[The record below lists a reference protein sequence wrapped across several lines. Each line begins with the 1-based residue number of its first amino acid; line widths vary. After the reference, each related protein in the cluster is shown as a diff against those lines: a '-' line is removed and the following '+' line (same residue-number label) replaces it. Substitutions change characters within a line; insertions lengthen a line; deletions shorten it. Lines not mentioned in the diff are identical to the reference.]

1 MSTLS
6 HRNLSTALLIFIV
19 SVNPLVPFAVGAHV
33 QTARAFDLV
42 RSAAPPSSVVQS
54 ASPAPAQ
61 LCLAVPQIKKGPLT
75 PEAFT
80 DLLISSMNGDPNLQ
94 ITLLG
99 GAGDE
104 AGARQAAAGNGCDYL
119 LLTTIASDEGT
130 SNLNKAGEKIGVM
143 GGGVLGKVLKAEPKF
158 SVAVEYTLEMAATR
172 RQLLSGKVE
181 DRSKDANK
189 ATYAVVTKISAAIL
203 KQMKE
208 TLTQL
213 PPKSEPN
220 TTSAAQ
226 TKGVETTTRNF
237 PANQSATQKPR
248 LVVQTAHAGSVTDF
262 AYNHDGTLLATLGND
277 GTVKLWITASGKEL
291 LTISGYRVGGF
302 SFGPDGKTLACLSR
316 NGTIRIFDL
325 ATGRVLQRF
334 TGIVTQKKDTE
345 ANNLAAMSQLFFTVP
360 LPLVYSFD
368 GRLLVSGGSDGIK
381 VHEVA
386 TGRVLRTLDAA
397 PEGQSAGAGGAVTLS
412 PDGKIVAGVTGPQ
425 MNEIKL
431 WATESGKEQRII
443 TPGFAR
449 VTALEFSQDGLS
461 LVCASSRGSIKVFET
476 KSGRILATPILL
488 PGDKLADASDTAKKG
503 GSLLKKIPG
512 IGGVGGVLGRAGGV
526 IDTVEGVGDLAA
538 LMNGSYFKQS
548 IRSLA
553 LSHDGKTIAYKAG
566 DDSIKAIRTQ
576 DGIAVYS
583 IGGETAGKTDE
594 AQPTSAFLSLCPIK
608 FSPDGLTLNSCSE
621 YKSIKRWDAATGQ
634 ETYSLGVA
642 KRGAA
647 ETSPLAN
654 LLIQSSAARFLND
667 KMLLTSAATG
677 GVKLWD
683 LEKGTAPQELTDQAN
698 MGGNIPISADG
709 KLVWRAG
716 ADGKSISVRELESNR
731 EVRAIATPNR
741 VLGAFFSPDTRLLLV
756 PTFDL
761 NNHGSIAVSL
771 SIFELTSGR
780 EVHSLKDVAFFRY
793 EFSPDGGLLAVTTA
807 KNEIKILRTDTWR
820 ELSTIKLGT
829 TTNAFF
835 ASPMAFSG
843 DGKLLAG
850 VDSTSLKVWDVLS
863 GRVSQQRPLGI
874 DDFIGDLV
882 FRPGEHTL
890 TYTSFSG
897 LYHWNLPSNRLA
909 KATAANDAWGQLS
922 YSPDGKILALGS
934 AENQVRLFDV
944 GQDRELGSLLD
955 PNRDDWMIV
964 TPEGRLD
971 TSRLEDIEEVH
982 WILPSEPF
990 TAQSLEV
997 FMRYYYEPRLLARL
1011 LAGEEFAPVPD
1022 LTALNRTQPEVKIKS
1037 VTPAA
1042 DGTVDVTVEVA
1053 NRTSTTQKNTAG
1065 GAATSGV
1072 YDVRVFRDGQLVGHS
1087 TPTERLNLLAQNS
1100 GQTGEAQELSAWR
1113 QSHQLNLDAQGRAT
1127 LTFKNIRV
1135 PQRAIGSRIVFS
1147 AYAFNEDRIKSLS
1160 DKYTLAWPAAQ
1171 QPSRRRAYIIAV
1183 GVNAFENSSF
1193 NLSFAAND
1201 ARRMS
1206 DVLTRRLQAS
1216 GQFEEVVPVTL
1227 TSDYEQRGAQ
1237 ITVTH
1242 SEATKANFKAILDVL
1257 SGRTLRPA
1265 TAQENVL
1272 PASLAPVPGKASVT
1286 PPRKGSKRVGS
1297 VVQVKGK
1304 GESSG
1309 TVKSPSAI
1317 TPPALPLA
1325 GVRNADKLRAA
1336 TPDDLVLILYSS
1348 HGYADRAGNFY
1359 LIPYDTTAGVQ
1370 KVFTG
1375 AVRQHSISSEELSL
1389 WLRDVDAGELVLIV
1403 DACHSAAAVEGHE
1416 FKPGPMGSRGLGQLS
1431 YDKGMRILTATQSD
1445 NVALE
1450 NRAIKQ
1456 GLLTYA
1462 LTSDGLES
1470 LRADYKPQDKT
1481 IMLLEWLEYGAARVP
1496 KLNEEIMSGQINA
1509 AAAGTD
1515 TPRLILLNG
1524 ARGLVDTGPAA
1535 TPAPGNLATAP
1546 APNVNA
1552 NNNARTNTARLQQP
1566 ALFDFAR
1573 GRSDIILARSQ

>member
-1 MSTLS
+1 M
-6 HRNLSTALLIFIV
+6 
-19 SVNPLVPFAVGAHV
+19 
-33 QTARAFDLV
+33 
-42 RSAAPPSSVVQS
+42 
-54 ASPAPAQ
+54 
-61 LCLAVPQIKKGPLT
+61 PQIKKGTLT
-75 PEAFT
+75 TEAFT
-80 DLLISSMNGDPNLQ
+80 DLLIASMNGDPTLQ
-94 ITLLG
+94 VTLLG
-99 GAGDE
+99 STNDE
-104 AGARQAAAGNGCDYL
+104 AGARQTAAGNGCDYL

-130 SNLNKAGEKIGVM
+130 SNLNKAGEKIGGVM
-143 GGGVLGKVLKAEPKF
+143 GGGVFGKVLKAEPKF
-158 SVAVEYTLEMAATR
+158 SVAVEYILEMVVTG
-172 RQLLSGKVE
+172 RQLLSDKVE
-181 DRSKDANK
+181 DKSKDANK
-189 ATYAVVTKISAAIL
+189 ATYAVVTKINTAVL
-203 KQMKE
+203 KKIKE
-208 TLTQL
+208 TRAQL
-213 PPKSEPN
+213 PSKPEPN
-220 TTSAAQ
+220 ATSAAQ
-226 TKGVETTTRNF
+226 TKGGETTTKNF
-237 PANQSATQKPR
+237 PAGQSAAQKPR

-262 AYNHDGTLLATLGND
+262 VYNHDGTLLATLGND
-277 GTVKLWITASGKEL
+277 GTVKLWIAASGKEF

-316 NGTIRIFDL
+316 NNTVRIFDL
-325 ATGRVLQRF
+325 ATGRVVQRF
-334 TGIVTQKKDTE
+334 TGIVTRKKDAG
-345 ANNLAAMSQLFFTVP
+345 ANNPAVMSLFFSIVP
-360 LPLVYSFD
+360 MPLVYSTD

-381 VHEVA
+381 VLDVA

-397 PEGQSAGAGGAVTLS
+397 PEGQSIWGGAVSLS
-412 PDGKIVAGVTGPQ
+412 PDGKIVAGVTGSQ

-431 WATESGKEQRII
+431 WATESGKEQRVI
-443 TPGFAR
+443 TPGFEL

-461 LVCASSRGSIKVFET
+461 LVCASARGSIKVFET

-488 PGDKLADASDTAKKG
+488 PGDKLAAAGAMAKKS
-503 GSLLKKIPG
+503 GSVLKKIPG
-512 IGGVGGVLGRAGGV
+512 IGGAGEVLGTAGGV
-526 IDTVEGVGDLAA
+526 IDTVKGVGDLAA
-538 LMNGSYFKQS
+538 LMNGSYFKQG
-548 IRSLA
+548 IRALA
-553 LSHDGKTIAYKAG
+553 LSHDGKTIVYKAG
-566 DDSIKAIRTQ
+566 DDTIKAIRTQ
-576 DGIAVYS
+576 DGTAVYS
-583 IGGETAGKTDE
+583 IGKETAGAADD
-594 AQPTSAFLSLCPIK
+594 AQTASTFFSLCPVK

-621 YKSIKRWDAATGQ
+621 KQSVKRWDAATGQ

-654 LLIQSSAARFLND
+654 LLMQSSAARFLND
-667 KMLLTSAATG
+667 KILLTSAATG

-683 LEKGTAPQELTDQAN
+683 LEKGTAPQELIDQTIT
-698 MGGNIPISADG
+698 GGNIPISADSR
-709 KLVWRAG
+709 LTWRVG
-716 ADGKSISVRELESNR
+716 ADGKSISVRELGSNR
-731 EVRAIATPNR
+731 EVRVITTPDF
-741 VLGAFFSPDTRLLLV
+741 VLGAFFSPDARLLLV
-756 PTFDL
+756 PTYDPR
-761 NNHGSIAVSL
+761 NGSTVVNVSV
-771 SIFELTSGR
+771 FELAGGR
-780 EVHSLKDVAFFRY
+780 EIHTLKGVAFSRY
-793 EFSPDGGLLAVTTA
+793 KFGPDGSLLAYTTA

-829 TTNAFF
+829 ATNGFL

-850 VDSTSLKVWDVLS
+850 VDSTGLKVWDVAS
-863 GRVSQQRPLGI
+863 GRVSQQRPPGV

-882 FRPGEHTL
+882 FRPGDDTL
-890 TYTSFSG
+890 TYTAFSG
-897 LYHWNLPSNRLA
+897 LYHWNIRSNRLD
-909 KATAANDAWGQLS
+909 KATAAGDAWGQLS

-934 AENQVRLFDV
+934 AENKVRLFDV

-971 TSRLEDIEEVH
+971 TNRLEDIEEVH

-1037 VTPAA
+1037 VTPAT

-1053 NRTSTTQKNTAG
+1053 NRTSTTQHNPAG

-1072 YDVRVFRDGQLVGHS
+1072 YDVRIFRDGKLVGHS
-1087 TPTERLNLLAQNS
+1087 TPTERLATLAQNS
-1100 GQTGEAQELSAWR
+1100 GQTGETQELSAWR
-1113 QSHQLNLDAQGRAT
+1113 QAHQLNLDAQGRAT
-1127 LTFKNIRV
+1127 LTFKQIRV
-1135 PQRAIGSRIVFS
+1135 PQRAVGSRIIFS

-1160 DKYTLAWPAAQ
+1160 DKYTLTQPAAQ
-1171 QPSRRRAYIIAV
+1171 HPSKRRAYIIAV

-1227 TSDYEQRGAQ
+1227 TSDYERRGTQ
-1237 ITVTH
+1237 LTVTH
-1242 SEATKANFKAILDVL
+1242 REATKANFKAILDVL
-1257 SGRTLRPA
+1257 SGSATRPA
-1265 TAQENVL
+1265 TARENV
-1272 PASLAPVPGKASVT
+1272 PSARSAPVPGKASVA
-1286 PPRKGSKRVGS
+1286 PPRKGSKRSAGAVTA
-1297 VVQVKGK
+1297 KGK
-1304 GESSG
+1304 GDSPG
-1309 TVKSPSAI
+1309 TPKPSLTV
-1317 TPPALPLA
+1317 TPPASPLA
-1325 GVRNADKLRAA
+1325 GILNADKLRAA

-1359 LIPYDTTAGVQ
+1359 LIPYDTTVGVQ

-1389 WLRDVDAGELVLIV
+1389 WLRDVDAGELVFIV

-1450 NRAIKQ
+1450 NRAIRQ

-1481 IMLLEWLEYGAARVP
+1481 VMLLEWLEYGAARVP

-1509 AAAGTD
+1509 TAAGTD
-1515 TPRLILLNG
+1515 TPRLILLNE
-1524 ARGLVDTGPAA
+1524 ARGLVDTGGA
-1535 TPAPGNLATAP
+1535 TPAPGNPTTPP
-1546 APNVNA
+1546 APNGTA
-1552 NNNARTNTARLQQP
+1552 GNNARANTARLQQP

-1573 GRSDIILARSQ
+1573 GRSDIILARRQ